1 MSVCCI
7 IGHRTISEAEG
18 LRLKVIAAIKNLIEH
33 QRVTA
38 FLFGSKSRFND
49 LCYEVVSEWK
59 ETYPNIKRI
68 YARAE
73 FPNIDDNYLAYL
85 LERYE
90 ETYFPK
96 KLLQAGRAVY
106 VERNFEMI
114 QNSDYCLFYY
124 DNTLAP
130 TSRKS
135 GTKIA
140 LDYAIAQKKKI
151 ILLRGSISDPVFPR
165 QE

>member
-33 QRVTA
+33 QRVT
-38 FLFGSKSRFND
+38 LFDSKSRFND

-68 YARAE
+68 YVRAE
-73 FPNIDDNYLAYL
+73 FPHIDNNYLAYL

-114 QNSDYCLFYY
+114 QNSNYCLFYY
-124 DNTLAP
+124 DDTIAP
-130 TSRKS
+130 TKRKS

-140 LDYAIAQKKKI
+140 LDYATKQNKKI
-151 ILLRGSISDPVFPR
+151 INVASI
-165 QE
+165 